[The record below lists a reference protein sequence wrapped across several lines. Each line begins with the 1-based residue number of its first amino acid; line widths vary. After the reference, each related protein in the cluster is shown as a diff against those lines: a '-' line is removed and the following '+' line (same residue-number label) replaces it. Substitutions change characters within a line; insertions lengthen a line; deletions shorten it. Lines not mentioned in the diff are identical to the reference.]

1 MLAPAEEMMGQE
13 EMTERSRIVEI
24 QPEDEALHFAEQV
37 ARGLDTHP
45 RSLPCRFFYDREGS
59 ALFEEIC
66 DLPEYYVTRTE
77 REILSAQSSSITA
90 ALPSPANLAE
100 LGSGSSRKTRLL
112 IESFLD
118 RQPRLL
124 YMPVD
129 ISPDILRESAETLLD
144 AYPGLEVR
152 GFAAEYQD
160 GLREIGA
167 ESDLPKLVAW
177 LGSNVGNFERD
188 AAAGFL
194 GAVRRSL
201 QEPDRLLLGVDLRKD
216 RAVLERAYDD
226 AQGVT
231 ARFNKNLLARIN
243 RELGGRFDLD
253 AFAHRARYQKTAGR
267 VEMALVSLRD
277 QEVEIQALSMVLKFA
292 EGEAIHTENS
302 IKYSEEEIQ
311 QLASR
316 SGFRIEA
323 RWLDARNWF
332 CLVLL
337 APAVD

>member
-1 MLAPAEEMMGQE
+1 M
-13 EMTERSRIVEI
+13 
-24 QPEDEALHFAEQV
+24 
-37 ARGLDTHP
+37 
-45 RSLPCRFFYDREGS
+45 
-59 ALFEEIC
+59 
-66 DLPEYYVTRTE
+66 
-77 REILSAQSSSITA
+77 
-90 ALPSPANLAE
+90 
-100 LGSGSSRKTRLL
+100 
-112 IESFLD
+112 
-118 RQPRLL
+118 
-124 YMPVD
+124 
-129 ISPDILRESAETLLD
+129 
-144 AYPGLEVR
+144 
-152 GFAAEYQD
+152 
-160 GLREIGA
+160 
-167 ESDLPKLVAW
+167 
-177 LGSNVGNFERD
+177 GNFERD

-267 VEMALVSLRD
+267 VEMELVSLRD
-277 QEVEIQALSMVLKFA
+277 QEVAIQALSMVLKFA

>member
-1 MLAPAEEMMGQE
+1 MGREES
-13 EMTERSRIVEI
+13 TERCKIVTIE
-24 QPEDEALHFAEQV
+24 PEDEALRFADQV
-37 ARGLDTHP
+37 AQGLENHP
-45 RSLPCRFFYDREGS
+45 RSLPCRFLYDREGS

-66 DLPEYYVTRTE
+66 DLPEYYVTRSE
-77 REILSAQSSSITA
+77 WEILSAESSSIAA

-118 RQPRLL
+118 RQTRLL

-129 ISPDILRESAETLLD
+129 ISPGILQESAEALLD
-144 AYPGLEVR
+144 AYQGLEVR

-160 GLREIGA
+160 GLLEIGA
-167 ESDLPKLVAW
+167 ESERPKLVAW

-201 QEPDRLLLGVDLRKD
+201 QERDRLLLGVDLRKD
-216 RAVLERAYDD
+216 RRVLERAYDD
-226 AQGVT
+226 TRGVT

-243 RELGGRFDLD
+243 RELDGRFDLG
-253 AFAHRARYQKTAGR
+253 AFAHRARYLETTGR
-267 VEMALVSLRD
+267 VVMELVSLRD
-277 QEVEIQALSMVLKFA
+277 QEVEIEALSTVLKFA

-302 IKYSEEEIQ
+302 VKYSEEEIEE
-311 QLASR
+311 LASR
-316 SGFRIEA
+316 SSFRIEA
-323 RWLDARNWF
+323 RWLDARGWF
-332 CLVLL
+332 CLALL
-337 APAVD
+337 APAAS